1 MACQESDIRK
11 VKALI
16 IGPPDTPYEY
26 GFFEFVLNFGS
37 DYPSQPPKVEARTT
51 NKGQCRFNPNIY
63 AQGKV
68 CLSILGTW
76 RGETSGEEWSSAQG
90 LESIL
95 ISIQS
100 LMSSNPYENEPGYED
115 QSRASDEG
123 KDHPAQ
129 YVAKIRHETI
139 RIAVIQKLEKIMGVA
154 ANGTVREEPV
164 QEWYSSSSESEDQ
177 HARRKR
183 QKREEALLAA
193 NFEPFEDLLKQRF
206 LWYYESYITT
216 CETHLKLNPDGTK
229 FTRMPFEMHNNT
241 MDGQFQYTA
250 LLTRLKRLKSLID
263 AETNSWAAQGLLSLS
278 KESSIAC
285 KLAHQFSQ
293 LTHHH
298 KTNNIYHVSMSLA
311 EAEELSS
318 SDDKSPLSTT
328 TSTTTSTS
336 PIPNPFLW
344 TLTYLG
350 KPSTLLDGAIL
361 KLQIHLSP
369 SSQTSNRASGS

>member
-1 MACQESDIRK
+1 
-11 VKALI
+11 
-16 IGPPDTPYEY
+16 
-26 GFFEFVLNFGS
+26 
-37 DYPSQPPKVEARTT
+37 
-51 NKGQCRFNPNIY
+51 
-63 AQGKV
+63 
-68 CLSILGTW
+68 
-76 RGETSGEEWSSAQG
+76 
-90 LESIL
+90 
-95 ISIQS
+95 
-100 LMSSNPYENEPGYED
+100 MSSNPYENEPGYED
-115 QSRASDEG
+115 QSRASDEN

-318 SDDKSPLSTT
+318 LDDKSPLSTT
-328 TSTTTSTS
+328 TSTTQSTS
-336 PIPNPFLW
+336 PSPPNPFLW

-369 SSQTSNRASGS
+369 LFPDIQPRVRVLTPIFHHRVSPTGVLCYFPRKTKTEDMGEHVRAVMEALEDEEPVFDPRTVVRGEASRLMWGSGEERKRYKRLLRRSAEESMEML

>member
-1 MACQESDIRK
+1 
-11 VKALI
+11 
-16 IGPPDTPYEY
+16 
-26 GFFEFVLNFGS
+26 
-37 DYPSQPPKVEARTT
+37 
-51 NKGQCRFNPNIY
+51 
-63 AQGKV
+63 
-68 CLSILGTW
+68 
-76 RGETSGEEWSSAQG
+76 
-90 LESIL
+90 
-95 ISIQS
+95 
-100 LMSSNPYENEPGYED
+100 MSSNPYENEPGYE
-115 QSRASDEG
+115 SKAEASEEDKENQ
-123 KDHPAQ
+123 AV

-154 ANGTVREEPV
+154 ADGTVREELA
-164 QEWYSSSSESEDQ
+164 QEWYSSSSESETN

-183 QKREEALLAA
+183 QKREEAVRAA

-229 FTRMPFEMHNNT
+229 FVRMPFEMQNNT

-250 LLTRLKRLKSLID
+250 LLTRLNRLKSLID

-285 KLAHQFSQ
+285 KLSHQFSQ

-311 EAEELSS
+311 ETDNESSFS
-318 SDDKSPLSTT
+318 SDDVSPH
-328 TSTTTSTS
+328 TSTPPSST
-336 PIPNPFLW
+336 PTPNPFLW

-350 KPSTLLDGAIL
+350 KPGTLLDGAIL

-369 SSQTSNRASGS
+369 LFPDTQPRVRVLTPIFHHRVSAAGVLCYFPRKTKTEDMGEHVRAVMEALEDEEPVFDPRTVVRGEASRLMWGSGEERKRYKRLLRRSAEESMEML